1 MKIVKTLLFVLLL
14 AGFQQVNGQTIL
26 TKWENLG
33 NFSEVLTKTNYV
45 ANEGLFDKLNQI
57 TPILA
62 DFSQKLDMNN
72 IPEKLRTEKVKETI
86 AKLRSQ
92 TKNLDNLAANKSSK
106 EDLQNELNAVN
117 LTYKELIALCNL
129 D

>member
-1 MKIVKTLLFVLLL
+1 MLLL

-86 AKLRSQ
+86 TKLRSQ